1 MSQGSKK
8 PADILT
14 EIIDISSHSRDDSGS
29 GEQDQLT
36 EFDTE
41 EKLYTAKRSEIIE
54 FIQNS

>member
-14 EIIDISSHSRDDSGS
+14 EIIDISPHSRDDSDS
-29 GEQDQLT
+29 SEQDEST

-41 EKLYTAKRSEIIE
+41 EKLYTAKRNEIIE

>member
-14 EIIDISSHSRDDSGS
+14 EIIDIASQSRDDSGS
-29 GEQDQLT
+29 SEQDEST

-41 EKLYTAKRSEIIE
+41 EKLYTAKRNEIIE